1 MAALPIF
8 TFSWHDVAAGTGENW
23 LRAPGV
29 APVSATELP
38 DVITTCPTP
47 RGPRLRCLLL
57 SFLASP
63 LGLLVLLTGV
73 LQLLGPG

>member
-1 MAALPIF
+1 M
-8 TFSWHDVAAGTGENW
+8 
-23 LRAPGV
+23 
-29 APVSATELP
+29 
-38 DVITTCPTP
+38 TTCPTP
-47 RGPRLRCLLL
+47 RGQRLRSVPL